1 MKNPATA
8 VKEFS
13 VSQYPRA
20 GANEQDSR
28 IETTPAIMGYSIR
41 NSQYRYTIWMK
52 NAFRS
57 TQPFNAASIIGEE
70 LYDYNADPLEKY
82 NVAKD
87 KKYLAVTKKLYA
99 EMLAYFKS
107 QESKLAITKK

>member
-1 MKNPATA
+1 
-8 VKEFS
+8 
-13 VSQYPRA
+13 
-20 GANEQDSR
+20 
-28 IETTPAIMGYSIR
+28 MGYSIR

>member
-1 MKNPATA
+1 
-8 VKEFS
+8 
-13 VSQYPRA
+13 
-20 GANEQDSR
+20 
-28 IETTPAIMGYSIR
+28 MGYSIR

-87 KKYLAVTKKLYA
+87 KKYLAVTKNYMQKCWLI
-99 EMLAYFKS
+99 LNHRN
-107 QESKLAITKK
+107 QN

>member
-1 MKNPATA
+1 
-8 VKEFS
+8 
-13 VSQYPRA
+13 
-20 GANEQDSR
+20 
-28 IETTPAIMGYSIR
+28 
-41 NSQYRYTIWMK
+41 
-52 NAFRS
+52 
-57 TQPFNAASIIGEE
+57 

-87 KKYLAVTKKLYA
+87 KKYATVTKKLYA